1 MPLSLATDRR
11 VKNVHSLRSDI
22 LFAFCCLV
30 AFYVCVQALDV
41 LLLIYVSALFAVVIS
56 PAIRVIRR
64 ITIGKWRPGR
74 GLAIGLLVI
83 VMLAAVLLFAL
94 FALPPMIA
102 DSHDLAANWPKRM
115 ADLSARFQG
124 VPFVSNLDQA
134 KLETYAAGVIGGA
147 FGFFR
152 TFAVGIFGV
161 FSCLI
166 LTAYF
171 ILDGERAFHYGVLL
185 FPVEHQ
191 ERLERT
197 LLRAENRM
205 RHWLIGQL
213 ILMSLMAIFSSITFY
228 LIGLKYFYVL
238 AVFAGLVNIVPI
250 VGPITAAT
258 VCSLVALF
266 GDAPAK
272 VLFVLLFFLIYPQ
285 IETAFFTP
293 RVMKTTVDLPPLAV
307 IVSLIIGGTLA
318 GIVGALIAVPTAA
331 LCAVLID
338 EYLVQRPDRASSAA
352 NS

>member
-22 LFAFCCLV
+22 LFAVVCLV
-30 AFYVCVQALDV
+30 AIYVALQAIDV

-56 PAIRVIRR
+56 PAIRFIRR
-64 ITIGKWRPGR
+64 FQVGSWRPGR
-74 GLAIGLLVI
+74 GLAIAVLLVT
-83 VMLAAVLLFAL
+83 LLTAVLLFSL
-94 FALPPMIA
+94 FALPPMINDA
-102 DSHDLAANWPKRM
+102 HDLATNWPTRV
-115 ADLSARFQG
+115 ADLTAKLRG
-124 VPFVSNLDQA
+124 VPFMENFDRT
-134 KLETYAAGVIGGA
+134 KLEAYAAGVIGGA

-152 TFAVGIFGV
+152 TFAVGVFGI
-161 FSCLI
+161 FSCFI

-171 ILDGERAFHYGVLL
+171 ILDGERAFHYAITL
-185 FPVEHQ
+185 FPLEHQ
-191 ERLERT
+191 DRLERT
-197 LLRAENRM
+197 MIRAENRM

-213 ILMSLMAIFSSITFY
+213 ILMSLMAICSGIVFFI
-228 LIGLKYFYVL
+228 IGLKYFYVL

-258 VCSLVALF
+258 AASLVALF
-266 GDAPAK
+266 DSPTK
-272 VLFVLLFFLIYPQ
+272 LLVVILFFILYPQ
-285 IETAFFTP
+285 METAFLTP

-338 EYLVQRPDRASSAA
+338 EYLVKRPE
-352 NS
+352 

>member
-22 LFAFCCLV
+22 VFAFICL
-30 AFYVCVQALDV
+30 AAMYLAIQAIDV

-56 PAIRVIRR
+56 PAIRFIRR
-64 ITIGKWRPGR
+64 LKIGSWRPGR
-74 GLAIGLLVI
+74 GLAIGVLL
-83 VMLAAVLLFAL
+83 LTLLTAVVLFAL
-94 FALPPMIA
+94 FALPPMIEDA
-102 DSHDLAANWPKRM
+102 HDLATNWPSRM
-115 ADLSARFQG
+115 ADLTAKVHG
-124 VPFVSNLDQA
+124 VPFFENFDRA

-152 TFAVGIFGV
+152 TFAVGVFGV
-161 FSCLI
+161 FSCFI

-171 ILDGERAFHYGVLL
+171 ILDGERAFQYAISL
-185 FPVEHQ
+185 FPLEHQ

-197 LLRAENRM
+197 MIRAENRM

-213 ILMSLMAIFSSITFY
+213 MLMSLMALCSGIVFW

-238 AVFAGLVNIVPI
+238 AVFAGMVNIVPI

-258 VCSLVALF
+258 AASLVALF
-266 GDAPAK
+266 DSPTK
-272 VLFVLLFFLIYPQ
+272 LLFVLLFFIIYPQ
-285 IETAFFTP
+285 LETAFLTP

-307 IVSLIIGGTLA
+307 IVALIIGGTLA
-318 GIVGALIAVPTAA
+318 GVVGALVAVPTAA

-338 EYLVQRPDRASSAA
+338 EYLVQRPERAESAA
-352 NS
+352 RS